1 LKGGVFMGFV
11 GLIGS
16 QAYFI
21 GDELKKKY
29 KLNSF
34 LAYSA
39 GIICVILEFV
49 LLLGLIALCFIN
61 LGALLTTIAIV
72 VIFSCVR
79 EYKKKKDDMFIITIF
94 MFLQLPLTTSM
105 MFNAFFNVNIF
116 KFNWALSIF
125 EKIIK

>member
-1 LKGGVFMGFV
+1 MGFV

-21 GDELKKKY
+21 GDKLKKKY
-29 KLNSF
+29 KLNFF

>member
-1 LKGGVFMGFV
+1 MGFV

-16 QAYFI
+16 QVYFI

-34 LAYSA
+34 LAYSV
-39 GIICVILEFV
+39 GVICVILEFV

-61 LGALLTTIAIV
+61 LGVLLTTIAIV
-72 VIFSCVR
+72 VTCSCIR
-79 EYKKKKDDMFIITIF
+79 QYKKKKDDMFIITIF

-105 MFNAFFNVNIF
+105 MFSAFFNVNIF

-125 EKIIK
+125 DKIIK